1 MFNFDV
7 KIRALV
13 WSVLWIDKLIG
24 LSSIDKPI
32 VCGAIPPESMLYDP
46 NIIER

>member
-7 KIRALV
+7 KIRALI

-24 LSSIDKPI
+24 LSSTNKPI
-32 VCGAIPPESMLYDP
+32 VYGAIPLESMLYDP